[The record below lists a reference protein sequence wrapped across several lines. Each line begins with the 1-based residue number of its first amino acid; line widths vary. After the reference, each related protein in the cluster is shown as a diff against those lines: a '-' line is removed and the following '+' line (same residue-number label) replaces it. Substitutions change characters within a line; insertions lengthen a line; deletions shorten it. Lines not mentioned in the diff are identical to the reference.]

1 MAERTFESVRQSP
14 EEELSSGDAVQ
25 ADLIFADCPNGWRP
39 LTYVQY
45 PGKSDRIQ
53 VKKGVTFAVEF
64 EILTRIELCSIFRY
78 I

>member
-14 EEELSSGDAVQ
+14 GEELASGDAAQ

-45 PGKSDRIQ
+45 PGKSES
-53 VKKGVTFAVEF
+53 K
-64 EILTRIELCSIFRY
+64 
-78 I
+78 